1 MSEHPTGETGE
12 TGERGHHAECYACPV
27 GGLFLTARTGSPEAV
42 EHLVNA
48 ASELV
53 AAMRSVLEAAES
65 FLEHQRGHQAP
76 PARGESVTRIQRID
90 LSG

>member
-1 MSEHPTGETGE
+1 VSGDSE
-12 TGERGHHAECYACPV
+12 ERVHHDECYACPV
-27 GGLFLTARTGSPEAV
+27 GGLFLTARATSPEAV

-53 AAMRSVLEAAES
+53 AAMRSVLEAAET
-65 FLEHQRGHQAP
+65 FLAQQREQQNE
-76 PARGESVTRIQRID
+76 PAAEPRVQRID

>member
-1 MSEHPTGETGE
+1 MSEQSSDTEPRYHE
-12 TGERGHHAECYACPV
+12 ECYACPV
-27 GGLFLTARTGSPEAV
+27 GGLFLTARGASPEAV

-65 FLEHQRGHQAP
+65 FLEQQRS
-76 PARGESVTRIQRID
+76 PAGRPGEPRVRRIRLD
-90 LSG
+90 G